1 MTNEQKIA
9 EVKALIND
17 SSVSDE
23 TIGVYLGLAESK
35 IYLKMMPFAEADNYP
50 SSVPTAYE
58 HIQTELAS
66 RYILRR
72 GAEGQLV
79 SNENGVQ
86 RTYGSVDDSDL
97 LSRIVSEVGV

>member
-1 MTNEQKIA
+1 MTEELKIA

-17 SSVSDE
+17 DSVSDE
-23 TIGVYLGLAESK
+23 TIGVYLALAESK
-35 IYLKMMPFAEADNYP
+35 ILLKMRPFSASEGP
-50 SSVPTAYE
+50 VPAMYE

-72 GAEGQLV
+72 GTEGQLV

-86 RTYGSVDDSDL
+86 RTYASVDDSDL
-97 LSRIVSEVGV
+97 LNRIVSEVGV